1 MSWQGPSANNAAKRD
16 GRRKCGN
23 QAKIRGIKKKKLPQK
38 PKGWHCQFFPLIFRT
53 MANRHLARS
62 VVLQVLFERDSLG
75 GAMTP
80 DEVQSRLSDYAKEF
94 GARESDMPFMKELLQ
109 MVIAKQKEIDG
120 VIEVAAP
127 EWPLEKIAAVDR
139 NILRLGL
146 AELLY
151 ADRSQVPEKVAINE
165 AIELAKSFGSASSSR
180 FVNGVL
186 GAVYVELGEPGKND
200 GAARK
205 KGGSNSGKMPTEHLA
220 GAVVYA
226 RSKGE
231 VYLAFVHDI
240 FGHWTISKGKVEE
253 NEDVRSGAIREI
265 KEEMGLDIKIK
276 EELGVNEYI
285 ANDSKIEGGKKRKRV
300 TYFLAESPFSE
311 LKLGPSGGLDDAQW
325 FPLSSVGE
333 LNFYDD
339 TLKIIIPAI
348 NALARRNPDP
358 QKPEIQENVEGQKK
372 VEEKEESHEARVERR
387 GGRRHR

>member
-1 MSWQGPSANNAAKRD
+1 MIKEDCEKR
-16 GRRKCGN
+16 
-23 QAKIRGIKKKKLPQK
+23 LVEY
-38 PKGWHCQFFPLIFRT
+38 
-53 MANRHLARS
+53 S
-62 VVLQVLFERDSLG
+62 
-75 GAMTP
+75 
-80 DEVQSRLSDYAKEF
+80 KEF
-94 GARESDMPFMKELLQ
+94 GARESDMSFMKQLLQ
-109 MVIAKQKEIDG
+109 SAMAKQKEIDE
-120 VIEVAAP
+120 VITRAAP
-127 EWPLEKIAAVDR
+127 EWPLDKIAAIDR
-139 NILRLGL
+139 NVLRLGL
-146 AELLY
+146 TELLY
-151 ADRSQVPEKVAINE
+151 ADRAQVPAKVAINE
-165 AIELAKSFGSASSSR
+165 AIELAKSFGSNSSGR

-186 GAVYVELGEPGKND
+186 GAVYVELGEPGKNE

-205 KGGSNSGKMPTEHLA
+205 KESQKPVKMPTEHLA

-226 RSKGE
+226 KSAGE
-231 VYLAFVHDI
+231 TYLAFVHDI